1 MPLPQCTESANLY
14 NVLGVSPQATPSQIR
29 SAYRDLSKRYHPDT
43 TTLPPEIAKEKLRQV
58 QEAYK
63 ILQDPIHRAAYDLA
77 RQYQPP
83 PPPLSS
89 REDDG
94 LPTERPLSGG
104 EIFALLTLIA
114 TLILCL
120 GLAFTIALL
129 RELP

>member
-77 RQYQPP
+77 RQYQPL

>member
-29 SAYRDLSKRYHPDT
+29 SAYWDLSKRYHPDT

-83 PPPLSS
+83 PLVLSS